1 MIDIYGLKH
10 IAMAGSEK
18 RYPITQETTV
28 DIDTEIRIVLIG
40 RTGSGKSSTGNTVM
54 KEKYFRSEASVSSVT
69 STCNIGKAKRK
80 KHILKIVDTPGFFD
94 TNLSTESVKLEILKC
109 LNMLSPG
116 PNIIMYVLRVGRF
129 TEEEIKAVQHFLH
142 LFGGDPFRY
151 TIIVITGRDDLEQDG
166 TTPSQ
171 FLENI
176 PEYFREFLSKCR
188 DRVVFLNNRSKIDS
202 ERQFEEMLPMI
213 EKMILEN
220 ADTSSFY
227 TNEILEEIKSGI
239 YKSSLDRLIGFGANS
254 MFQKYKR
261 FSGYL
266 MIVVGAGLI
275 VGSRHHVLGIVCI
288 GVGYILT
295 KIKST
300 TPESKL
306 AKVVRQLERNNSPCI
321 IS

>member
-1 MIDIYGLKH
+1 M
-10 IAMAGSEK
+10 
-18 RYPITQETTV
+18 QV
-28 DIDTEIRIVLIG
+28 DLDTEIRIVLIG
-40 RTGSGKSSTGNTVM
+40 RTGSGKSSTGNTIM
-54 KEKYFRSEASVSSVT
+54 KDKYFFKSEVSTSSVT
-69 STCNIGKAKRK
+69 STCKIGEAKRK

-94 TNLSTESVKLEILKC
+94 TNLSTGSVKLEILKC

-129 TEEEIKAVQHFLH
+129 TEEEIKAVQHFWN

-151 TIIVITGRDDLEQDG
+151 TIIVITGKDDLEQDG

-176 PEYFREFLSKCR
+176 PNYFREFLSKCR

-202 ERQFEEMLPMI
+202 ERKFDEMVPMI

-220 ADTSSFY
+220 AITSPFY
-227 TNEILEEIKSGI
+227 TNEILDEIKSGI
-239 YKSSLDRLIGFGANS
+239 YKSSLDRLFGLGATS
-254 MFQKYKR
+254 ILQKYKR
-261 FSGYL
+261 FTCYL

-275 VGSRHHVLGIVCI
+275 VCSRHHVFGIVCI
-288 GVGYILT
+288 GVGFILT
-295 KIKST
+295 KIKSR
-300 TPESKL
+300 TPDSKL
-306 AKVVRQLERNNSPCI
+306 ARVVTQLERNNSPCI

>member
-1 MIDIYGLKH
+1 MIYTIIDCNL
-10 IAMAGSEK
+10 
-18 RYPITQETTV
+18 QV
-28 DIDTEIRIVLIG
+28 DLDTEIRIVLIG
-40 RTGSGKSSTGNTVM
+40 RTGSGKSSTGNTIM
-54 KEKYFRSEASVSSVT
+54 KEKYFKSGTSSSSVT
-69 STCNIGKAKRK
+69 RTCRIGKAERK

-94 TNLSTESVKLEILKC
+94 TNFSMGSVQLEILKC

-129 TEEEIKAVQHFLH
+129 TEEEIKAVQHFWH
-142 LFGGDPFRY
+142 IFGGDPFRY
-151 TIIVITGRDDLEQDG
+151 TIIVITGKDDLDQDG
-166 TTPSQ
+166 TTPTQ

-176 PEYFREFLSKCR
+176 PDYFREFLSKCR
-188 DRVVFLNNRSKIDS
+188 DRVVVLNNRSKFDS
-202 ERQFEEMLPMI
+202 ERQVEEMFSI
-213 EKMILEN
+213 IWKMIHEN
-220 ADTSSFY
+220 AEVSSFY

-239 YKSSLDRLIGFGANS
+239 YKSSLDHLIGLGATS
-254 MFQKYKR
+254 ILQKYKR
-261 FSGYL
+261 FSSYL

-275 VGSRHHVLGIVCI
+275 VCSRNHVLGIFCI

-306 AKVVRQLERNNSPCI
+306 ARIVTQLERNNSRCI